1 MSYFIPMK
9 LPLRTILIDDEQ
21 LALDRLRRML
31 GSYSDVFDIIAEARN
46 GAEGLDLIEKHKPDL
61 IFLDIEMPLLN
72 GFEMLA
78 KVSAMPMVVFA
89 TAYDQYAI
97 RAFEE
102 NSVDYLLKPIE
113 SERLQKTVGKIKS
126 RTEAK
131 ANREDEL
138 GREQPSQIVSPDETK
153 EFYTQNLL
161 RLLEKMQP
169 KQEMHALS
177 VKSGE
182 RILLIPLT
190 DVSHFEAEE
199 KYVFLNALDGQQYLL
214 NHTLTSLEEKLPTHF
229 LRVSRSAIIN
239 THQICEIQRY
249 FNGKYLLVMRDRK
262 ATSLQSGSTYGDA
275 IRQLLSI

>member
-1 MSYFIPMK
+1 MK

-131 ANREDEL
+131 ANREDEP

-239 THQICEIQRY
+239 THQIGEIQRY

>member
-1 MSYFIPMK
+1 MK
-9 LPLRTILIDDEQ
+9 LPLRTIIIDDEQ
-21 LALDRLRRML
+21 LALDRLKRML
-31 GSYSDVFDIIAEARN
+31 GSYADVFDIVTEAHN
-46 GAEGLDLIEKHKPDL
+46 GAEGLDLIEKYKPDL

-78 KVSAMPMVVFA
+78 KLSVMPMVVFA

-113 SERLQKTVGKIKS
+113 NERLQKTVEKLRSRAETKADSKAESGKE
-126 RTEAK
+126 R
-131 ANREDEL
+131 
-138 GREQPSQIVSPDETK
+138 PSEIAEPEETK

-161 RLLEKMQP
+161 RFLEKMQP
-169 KQEMHALS
+169 KQEMHAIS

-190 DVSHFEAEE
+190 EVSHFEAEE

-214 NHTLTSLEEKLPTHF
+214 NHTLTNLEEKLPAHF

-239 THQICEIQRY
+239 THQIVEIQRY

-262 ATSLQSGSTYGDA
+262 ATSLQSGSTYGDT

>member
-1 MSYFIPMK
+1 MK
-9 LPLRTILIDDEQ
+9 LPLRTIIIDDEQ
-21 LALDRLRRML
+21 LALNRLKRL
-31 GSYSDVFDIIAEARN
+31 LSDYADVFDIIAEAHN
-46 GAEGLDLIEKHKPDL
+46 GAEGLALVDEHAPDL

-78 KVSAMPMVVFA
+78 KVGKMPMVVFA

-113 SERLQKTVGKIKS
+113 NERLQKTIEKIKS
-126 RTEAK
+126 RVEPQTASDNLESKGAETFEIK
-131 ANREDEL
+131 QTRE
-138 GREQPSQIVSPDETK
+138 T
-153 EFYTQNLL
+153 YTQNLL

-169 KQEMHALS
+169 RQEMHALS

-199 KYVFLNALDGQQYLL
+199 KYVFLNTLDGQQYLI
-214 NHTLTSLEEKLPTHF
+214 NHTLTSLEEKLPAPF
-229 LRVSRSAIIN
+229 ARVSRSVILN
-239 THQICEIQRY
+239 THKIAEIQRH
-249 FNGKYLLVMRDRK
+249 FNGKYLLTMRDRK
-262 ATSLQSGSTYGDA
+262 TTSLQSGSTYGEA
-275 IRQLLSI
+275 IRQLLDL